1 MSEGPSIDPSAE
13 AQMDQANQRLLW
25 TGAAANGAL
34 ILALIGFAGN
44 ADDPVAALRTVTIPA
59 LCGITGF
66 TFGGTAISY
75 ALAHLA
81 QRPLESIARAKI
93 ATAHR
98 QNDAFKDVLS
108 TPAMDPAFAR
118 LVWGDQADHQTRALI
133 LGRLA
138 AAKDQTEKSPA
149 LFEEAMQALRASYA
163 AGIAHMRAAQR
174 WLVASFV
181 AAALG
186 VVLLIGQAWIDP
198 ALDRAKAAQPAAMDP
213 TALPKATSPAGPLET
228 AAVPAALPACPGGA
242 PAYQRRERAS
252 KEPPQA
258 GTGGAPRRTGEQIG
272 LAVRNAGFVDPPPH
286 PPRSAGYQ

>member
-1 MSEGPSIDPSAE
+1 MSEVPSIDPSAE

-34 ILALIGFAGN
+34 LLALIGFAGN
-44 ADDPVAALRTVTIPA
+44 ADDPVAALRTVSIPA
-59 LCGITGF
+59 ICGITGF

-93 ATAHR
+93 AMAHR
-98 QNDAFKDVLS
+98 QNEAFKDVLS
-108 TPAMDPAFAR
+108 TPAMDPAFAQ

-163 AGIAHMRAAQR
+163 EGIAHMRAAQR

-198 ALDRAKAAQPAAMDP
+198 AVSDRAKAAQPAAKDP
-213 TALPKATSPAGPLET
+213 TALPKATSPAGPVET
-228 AAVPAALPACPGGA
+228 AAVPAALPACPSGT
-242 PAYQRRERAS
+242 PDCQRRERAW

-258 GTGGAPRRTGEQIG
+258 GTGARRAEP
-272 LAVRNAGFVDPPPH
+272 A
-286 PPRSAGYQ
+286 SK

>member
-93 ATAHR
+93 AMAHR
-98 QNDAFKDVLS
+98 QNEAFKDVLHTRDGPGLRATGVGRS
-108 TPAMDPAFAR
+108 GRSSDASSDLRPAGGSKGPDGKEPGTVRGSDAGLESFICRRDRPHARGAAVVGR
-118 LVWGDQADHQTRALI
+118 LVRGGGARCRVADRAGVDRPCAGSGQGGTAGGDRPDGVAQSHLASGPSRDRSRSCGAAGLPWWRASLPATGED
-133 LGRLA
+133 LEGA
-138 AAKDQTEKSPA
+138 AAGWH
-149 LFEEAMQALRASYA
+149 RR
-163 AGIAHMRAAQR
+163 RAAPNR
-174 WLVASFV
+174 
-181 AAALG
+181 
-186 VVLLIGQAWIDP
+186 
-198 ALDRAKAAQPAAMDP
+198 RANRI
-213 TALPKATSPAGPLET
+213 
-228 AAVPAALPACPGGA
+228 GGA
-242 PAYQRRERAS
+242 
-252 KEPPQA
+252 KC
-258 GTGGAPRRTGEQIG
+258 G
-272 LAVRNAGFVDPPPH
+272 LR
-286 PPRSAGYQ
+286 